1 MKTLKLFLGAA
12 VLAVSSYMMVASAQT
27 ATSDSIGPLVYA
39 CNHTTNCYT
48 QDHDCSQGGKFMA
61 CVCNNK
67 TNQCYVN
74 NQGGN

>member
-27 ATSDSIGPLVYA
+27 ATSDSIDPLVYA
-39 CNHTTNCYT
+39 CNHTINCYT
-48 QDHDCSQGGKFMA
+48 QDNDCSQKGVFMA

-67 TNQCYVN
+67 TNTCYVN